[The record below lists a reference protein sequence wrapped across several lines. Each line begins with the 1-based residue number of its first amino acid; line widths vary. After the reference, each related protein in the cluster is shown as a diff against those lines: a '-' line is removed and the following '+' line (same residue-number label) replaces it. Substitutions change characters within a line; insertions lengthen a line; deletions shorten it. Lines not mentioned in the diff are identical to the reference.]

1 MPVDEP
7 GVERILPGQ
16 RLAGEA
22 VRLARARQTQEGR
35 EAAWQ
40 TGRSREGGEDGRRV
54 EAGQT
59 VEARR

>member
-1 MPVDEP
+1 M
-7 GVERILPGQ
+7 
-16 RLAGEA
+16 AGEA